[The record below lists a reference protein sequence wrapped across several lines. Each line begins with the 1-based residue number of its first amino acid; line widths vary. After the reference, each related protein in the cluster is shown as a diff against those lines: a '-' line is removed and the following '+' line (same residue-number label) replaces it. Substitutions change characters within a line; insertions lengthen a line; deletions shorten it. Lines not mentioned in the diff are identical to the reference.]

1 MTQHPTLEMKGE
13 TYVLVPKAEFN
24 TMAAALDDKLDAR
37 AARRALAELEGR
49 EADLL
54 TTQDLA
60 RIKKQGPLRFW
71 RDRRAMKAIE
81 LADKA
86 GITQPYL
93 SEIET
98 GKKDGG
104 LKVMAKIAAILGVSL
119 DDLVFLD

>member
-119 DDLVFLD
+119 DDLVFWD

>member
-1 MTQHPTLEMKGE
+1 MPSGVPVNVCLACKQTL
-13 TYVLVPKAEFN
+13 PS
-24 TMAAALDDKLDAR
+24 R
-37 AARRALAELEGR
+37 S
-49 EADLL
+49 
-54 TTQDLA
+54 
-60 RIKKQGPLRFW
+60 
-71 RDRRAMKAIE
+71 RDRRGMTGGE

-119 DDLVFLD
+119 DNLVM

>member
-1 MTQHPTLEMKGE
+1 MTG
-13 TYVLVPKAEFN
+13 
-24 TMAAALDDKLDAR
+24 
-37 AARRALAELEGR
+37 G
-49 EADLL
+49 
-54 TTQDLA
+54 
-60 RIKKQGPLRFW
+60 
-71 RDRRAMKAIE
+71 E

-119 DDLVFLD
+119 DNLVM